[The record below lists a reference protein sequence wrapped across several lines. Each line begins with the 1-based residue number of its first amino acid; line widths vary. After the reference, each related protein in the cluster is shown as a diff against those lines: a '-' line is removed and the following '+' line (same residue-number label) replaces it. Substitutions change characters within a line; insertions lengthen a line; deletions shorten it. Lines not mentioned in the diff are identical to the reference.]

1 MRVAI
6 YLQGISNLVVDPVLL
21 CYGRYAALSV
31 IPHWQHTLTAR
42 SVVEAETKT
51 AALRMNI
58 FSGIAMMIAAASASD
73 PPLSALDAFLTALA
87 ELNYDAIPQA
97 ADDPVQ
103 DLSWMWQYC
112 SEYGE
117 HLLYSQFCFGAD
129 ERRLLPAWRP
139 RQPAVHRDVVPLAGA
154 LPAAVQ

>member
-1 MRVAI
+1 M
-6 YLQGISNLVVDPVLL
+6 LQYYGFNASVLPFCNLLETRNYTATPVESGL
-21 CYGRYAALSV
+21 AA
-31 IPHWQHTLTAR
+31 QAG
-42 SVVEAETKT
+42 VE
-51 AALRMNI
+51 
-58 FSGIAMMIAAASASD
+58 
-73 PPLSALDAFLTALA
+73 SALDAFLTALA

-139 RQPAVHRDVVPLAGA
+139 RQPAVHRDVVSLARA